1 MIEDVEEKIQTALGM
16 GHLTNLYIEE
26 LDSKSWIA
34 NEFLDVLACYDKP
47 ENGLDKLIF
56 KQFKQ
61 NCEPI

>member
-1 MIEDVEEKIQTALGM
+1 MD
-16 GHLTNLYIEE
+16 HLINLYIEE
-26 LDSKSWIA
+26 LDSKSLVA